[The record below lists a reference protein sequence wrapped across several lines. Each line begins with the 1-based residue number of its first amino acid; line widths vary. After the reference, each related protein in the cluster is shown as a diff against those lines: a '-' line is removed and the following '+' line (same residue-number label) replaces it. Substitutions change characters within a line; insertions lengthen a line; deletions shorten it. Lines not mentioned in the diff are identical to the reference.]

1 MKWAPDAWRIPV
13 ASTEGV
19 PAWPLP
25 GLAPKFSATSF
36 GYQRPFTCEDNC
48 ERWHCGMDLV
58 DASHDQLVVAT
69 EDARIVSVN
78 LGWTAGTRALAAT
91 TREHVLIYG
100 GLVPGSW
107 SSHGIAEGANVRRGQ
122 PLGNLVGSY
131 GMLHFEIYAADGR
144 TTNSRWYIDDPPP
157 QGIMNPV
164 NYVQIAAGR
173 QPTRETPPQRH
184 EALALLG
191 FYHGPLVTPWDQA
204 SKDAL
209 MRAQQ
214 ALGLTADGIWGENT
228 EQAVRRALAD
238 VPPRRRS
245 WVPWLAAAGAAA
257 GLIAAWRLTRG

>member
-1 MKWAPDAWRIPV
+1 MRWAPDAWRIPV

-100 GLVPGSW
+100 GLVPG
-107 SSHGIAEGANVRRGQ
+107 
-122 PLGNLVGSY
+122 
-131 GMLHFEIYAADGR
+131 
-144 TTNSRWYIDDPPP
+144 
-157 QGIMNPV
+157 
-164 NYVQIAAGR
+164 
-173 QPTRETPPQRH
+173 
-184 EALALLG
+184 
-191 FYHGPLVTPWDQA
+191 
-204 SKDAL
+204 
-209 MRAQQ
+209 
-214 ALGLTADGIWGENT
+214 
-228 EQAVRRALAD
+228 
-238 VPPRRRS
+238 
-245 WVPWLAAAGAAA
+245 AGAATGSPRGRTYGEA
-257 GLIAAWRLTRG
+257 SRSATSSVRTGCCTSRSTPQTAVRQIAVGTSMTPHPRGS